1 MKQDKS
7 RNYDNNSNQN
17 VQTLIN
23 KSEQFDITI
32 NKIEHKETDNSDS
45 NNNNYNNGEQQV
57 DNQKRKKCSGPKV
70 LKIVSIMYIII
81 FFIDIGLQIGFLYFS
96 LLIFLDG
103 VIIIGNAILYL
114 YLIYKKT
121 TRW

>member
-1 MKQDKS
+1 ME
-7 RNYDNNSNQN
+7 NYSAVQSEKKLNS
-17 VQTLIN
+17 
-23 KSEQFDITI
+23 
-32 NKIEHKETDNSDS
+32 
-45 NNNNYNNGEQQV
+45 
-57 DNQKRKKCSGPKV
+57 
-70 LKIVSIMYIII
+70 YIIYGWLLI
-81 FFIDIGLQIGFLYFS
+81 VVVLLISYGIEIAKGGRSENYMLYFTLASALPMLICFFLNIGLQIGFLYFS